1 MLING
6 KKPPPNSRGFK
17 LPTKMKAPGLSSH
30 SPEDLVGSPRVPQ
43 PPPIPAALKH
53 LTGASAAVD
62 SALTGSG
69 LCSPTPHLDLQTLG
83 RLTGNTSPS
92 FLAPPPRFVVQFHL
106 SFKGFEKLW
115 QGNQIRVT
123 QPQAKENRLSLRAP
137 RGTRPADTLIF
148 ALKNPR
154 QTCLS
159 KQITNLCFVK
169 PLHL

>member
-6 KKPPPNSRGFK
+6 KKTPPNSRGFK

-69 LCSPTPHLDLQTLG
+69 LCSPTPRLDLQTLG

-115 QGNQIRVT
+115 QGNQRSEWHSHKPRKTDSPCELQEEPVLLT
-123 QPQAKENRLSLRAP
+123 LWFLPWKTHFRPVFQNR
-137 RGTRPADTLIF
+137 
-148 ALKNPR
+148 
-154 QTCLS
+154 
-159 KQITNLCFVK
+159 
-169 PLHL
+169 